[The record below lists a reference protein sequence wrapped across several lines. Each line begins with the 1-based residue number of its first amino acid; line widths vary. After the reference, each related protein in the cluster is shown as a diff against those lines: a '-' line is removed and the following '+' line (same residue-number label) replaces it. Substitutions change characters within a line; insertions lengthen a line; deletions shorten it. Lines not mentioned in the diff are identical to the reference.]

1 MNSKQ
6 LRTLLIIGVFV
17 LLGMW
22 SCGSYNGLVNEE
34 ANVEL
39 TWSNVEVQY
48 QNRADKIVEI
58 AQSIK
63 AEGKFEKSTL
73 QEIVEARASVGKTQL
88 NPDQLTEENL
98 AKYERAQQSAL
109 SRMMIVFECYPELKT
124 TDSYK
129 QLNDEISE
137 AENRIATARKDYNV
151 SIKNYNLKVRRFPG
165 NIMANLFGF
174 ERKSS
179 FAAES
184 GAEKRVD
191 VSDALGD
198 E

>member
-6 LRTLLIIGVFV
+6 IRNLLLIGAVVI
-17 LLGMW
+17 LGMW

-109 SRMMIVFECYPELKT
+109 SRMMVVFERYPELKT
-124 TDSYK
+124 TESYK

-137 AENRIATARKDYNV
+137 AENRIATARKDYNL

-179 FAAES
+179 FAAEA

>member
-1 MNSKQ
+1 MNSNNLK
-6 LRTLLIIGVFV
+6 TLLVIGVFV

-34 ANVEL
+34 TNVEL

-73 QEIVEARASVGKTQL
+73 TEIIDARSSVGQTKL
-88 NPDQLTEENL
+88 DVNQLTDEKL
-98 AKYERAQQSAL
+98 AQYEKAQQSAF
-109 SRMMIVFECYPELKT
+109 SRMMVVFERYPELKT
-124 TDSYK
+124 TESYK

-137 AENRIATARKDYNV
+137 AENRIATARKDYNA
-151 SIKNYNLKVRRFPG
+151 SIKAYNLKVRRFPG
-165 NIMANLFGF
+165 NLMANLFGF

-179 FAAES
+179 FAAEQ

-191 VSDALGD
+191 VSEALG
-198 E
+198 EE